1 MTATVVALNNLDAE
15 QTLDEAFP
23 DVDPGF
29 IPYGSRVLVQVRA
42 VKEKV
47 TSSGIVLPEETKE
60 TEKWNTQVAKVL
72 ALGPLAFCKRDS
84 MEPWPEGAWAKVGEY
99 VRIIK
104 WGGDKWEVP
113 FTDDNGLKG
122 TALFAVFNDHELIGK
137 ITADPRAIRAFL

>member
-1 MTATVVALNNLDAE
+1 MTDLSDLDIE
-15 QTLDEAFP
+15 QTLTQAFP

-29 IPYGSRVLVQVRA
+29 KPYGSRVLVQVRA

-47 TSSGIVLPEETKE
+47 SSAGILLPEETKDV
-60 TEKWNTQVAKVL
+60 EKWNCQVGKVI

-84 MEPWPEGAWAKVGEY
+84 MEPWPEGAWAKVGDY

-113 FTDDNGLKG
+113 FTDETGLHG
-122 TALFAVFNDHELIGK
+122 QALFAVFNDHEIIGS
-137 ITADPRAIRAFL
+137 ITADPRKMVAFL